1 MKRAPLA
8 FSARVEPLL
17 SISLL
22 ELGKG
27 KIAIMLII
35 VNHTL
40 TLTRS

>member
-8 FSARVEPLL
+8 FSAGVEPLL

-22 ELGKG
+22 ELRKG
-27 KIAIMLII
+27 KIAIILII
-35 VNHTL
+35 VNYTF